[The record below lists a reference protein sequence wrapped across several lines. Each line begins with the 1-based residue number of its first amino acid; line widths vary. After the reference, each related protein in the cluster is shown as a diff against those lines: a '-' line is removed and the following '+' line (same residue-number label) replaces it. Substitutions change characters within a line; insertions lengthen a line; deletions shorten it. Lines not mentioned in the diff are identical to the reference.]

1 MEVSVFDALE
11 RRLNEYRDE
20 VSEYISGGGVKSMED
35 YNRLIGKL
43 EGIDIALNNVKDQDA
58 GGGLG
63 G

>member
-20 VSEYISGGGVKSMED
+20 VSESISGGGVKSMED

-43 EGIDIALNNVKDQDA
+43 EGIDIALNNVKELEKRFIEA
-58 GGGLG
+58 
-63 G
+63 

>member
-20 VSEYISGGGVKSMED
+20 VSEYISGGGIKSMEE

-43 EGIDIALNNVKDQDA
+43 EGIDIALNNVKELEKRFIEA
-58 GGGLG
+58 
-63 G
+63 

>member
-11 RRLNEYRDE
+11 RRLNEYRNE

-43 EGIDIALNNVKDQDA
+43 EGIDIALNNVKELEKRFIEA
-58 GGGLG
+58 
-63 G
+63 

>member
-1 MEVSVFDALE
+1 VEVSVFDALE

-43 EGIDIALNNVKDQDA
+43 EGIDIALNNVKELEKRFREA
-58 GGGLG
+58 
-63 G
+63 

>member
-43 EGIDIALNNVKDQDA
+43 EGIDIALNNVKELEKRFIEA
-58 GGGLG
+58 
-63 G
+63 

>member
-20 VSEYISGGGVKSMED
+20 VSEYISSGGVKSMED

-43 EGIDIALNNVKDQDA
+43 EGIDIALNNVKELEKRFIEA
-58 GGGLG
+58 
-63 G
+63 

>member
-1 MEVSVFDALE
+1 MEVRVFDALE

-43 EGIDIALNNVKDQDA
+43 EGIDIALNNVKELEKRFIEA
-58 GGGLG
+58 
-63 G
+63 

>member
-43 EGIDIALNNVKDQDA
+43 EGIDIALNNVKELEQRFIEA
-58 GGGLG
+58 
-63 G
+63 

>member
-1 MEVSVFDALE
+1 VEVSVFDALE

-43 EGIDIALNNVKDQDA
+43 EGIDIALNNVKELEKRFIEA
-58 GGGLG
+58 
-63 G
+63 